1 MKLAPDT
8 PISGLELPALFAP
21 LARFPII
28 ALAVSGGPDSL
39 ALLHLFAHWR
49 TLSAPAQ
56 PGLVLTVDH
65 GLRPQSATEATF
77 VAREARAL
85 GLPHETLLWNGPK
98 PATGLSNAAR
108 EARYRLLCE
117 RLAREP
123 ESPRALITAHTQ
135 DDQGETVLMRL
146 ARGSGVDGLA
156 GIRPERL
163 LLPEHAITLL
173 RPLLT
178 IPKSR
183 LEATLSALGKT
194 WITDPTNADPRFERP
209 RLRQSAALRES
220 AGLTNAAIA
229 LSAQRLARANDA
241 LIAATDALERAAVRH
256 DPGISATIERAAWMA
271 AALELRIRL
280 LDRLLRACGGSHPP
294 PQLSEVERLA
304 GRLLTATT
312 PTTLGG
318 CLILPDNDT
327 ITLTREPG
335 RPGRQATRDRP

>member
-1 MKLAPDT
+1 MSPDT
-8 PISGLELPALFAP
+8 PITGPELPALFAP

-39 ALLHLFAHWR
+39 ALLHLFARWR
-49 TLSAPAQ
+49 TLSSPAQ
-56 PGLVLTVDH
+56 PALVLTVDH
-65 GLRPQSATEATF
+65 GLRTQSAPEAAF
-77 VAREARAL
+77 VANEARAL
-85 GLPHETLLWNGPK
+85 GLPHETLLWEDPK
-98 PATGLSNAAR
+98 PQTGLSNAAR

-117 RLAREP
+117 RLARETA
-123 ESPRALITAHTQ
+123 SPRALITAHTQ
-135 DDQGETVLMRL
+135 DDQAETLLMRL

-156 GIRPERL
+156 GIRAERL
-163 LLPEHAITLL
+163 LSSQHAITLL
-173 RPLLT
+173 RPLLAV
-178 IPKSR
+178 PKSR

-220 AGLTNAAIA
+220 SGLTNSAIA

-241 LIAATDALERAAVRH
+241 LIAATDALERAAVCH
-256 DPGISATIERAAWMA
+256 EPGGSATIERAAWMA

-280 LDRLLRACGGSHPP
+280 LDRLLRHCGSCRPP

-318 CLILPDNDT
+318 CLILPDKDI
-327 ITLTREPG
+327 ITLNREPG
-335 RPGRQATRDRP
+335 RSGRKATSGRP